1 MLPSLLS
8 NFGISSS
15 GNSATRTGYL
25 VLDYFTMAPQLDYVF
40 TMRTYLSRENGFAIP
55 KIKDGPS
62 RVIVP
67 ITHGFIDGSGIKA
80 TIIPG
85 GGDWILVP
93 PTSFY
98 SPAVISGD

>member
-1 MLPSLLS
+1 LV
-8 NFGISSS
+8 FFSS
-15 GNSATRTGYL
+15 GNSATGTGYL

-40 TMRTYLSRENGFAIP
+40 TMRAYLSRENGFTIS
-55 KIKDGPS
+55 KLKDGPS
-62 RVIVP
+62 RVVLP

-85 GGDWILVP
+85 GGDWILVSP
-93 PTSFY
+93 GFSY